1 MLAFNLGVF
10 FRNLHGQEVEFSAQS
25 GHGEVHFVGSV
36 RQLEE
41 RTELTRHLSVV
52 LGHDRLTLR
61 IEFEEGEEPE
71 EEEADNP
78 EVEVRL
84 MENRD
89 GEERLLLRTTFA
101 FDEIRLQPVAP
112 EVDEP
117 ASETG

>member
-10 FRNLHGQEVEFSAQS
+10 FRNLHGQEVDFSAQS
-25 GHGEVHFVGSV
+25 GHDEVHYIGSV

-52 LGHDRLTLR
+52 LGHDRLTLT
-61 IEFEEGEEPE
+61 IEFEEGDDPE
-71 EEEADNP
+71 DEEADNP

-84 MENRD
+84 MEDRD

-101 FDEIRLQPVAP
+101 FDKIRLQPVAP
-112 EVDEP
+112 DIGEP